1 MSRGVPKEG
10 DVIEAAGVE
19 YVVDVVEPQTDYSY
33 FVEAWGDG
41 GRSYMTLTIEVDE
54 WTV

>member
-1 MSRGVPKEG
+1 MNGVPAVG

-33 FVEAWGDG
+33 FVEAWGNHG
-41 GRSYMTLTIEVDE
+41 AAYLTLTIEVDE
-54 WTV
+54 RTV